1 MEPVKLKE
9 NLLGQ
14 NFDVLPFIEKYTS
27 LFVDLATNWEY
38 SLVFISKLN
47 KLFIQSDRLQ
57 FSTKDI
63 EALRALSV
71 AHLKYRENACPKA
84 DNKILKTIGIDRVGL
99 LELEQMPID
108 NKMLL
113 LISQVSQRIQKD
125 DLNSISFL
133 QQSGLDVNQKDRD
146 GLSLLAI
153 ASQSGAEK
161 CCFSLMKNGANP
173 HLTDSMGNTPLH
185 WACAMDKV
193 KPVNVLLYFG
203 SNVHAVNHSGLTP
216 LMLSLVKGNFSAVQK
231 LIDYGADID
240 AKDWRGNTG
249 LHKVLNIKNIEMA
262 KFLIQCGS
270 SVDERNKEG
279 VSPFMIMNRSSDL
292 HELLVWYKSYISK

>member
-9 NLLGQ
+9 NLLRQ

-47 KLFIQSDRLQ
+47 KLLIQSDRLQ

-63 EALRALSV
+63 EALRAISV
-71 AHLKYRENACPKA
+71 AHLKYRESASPHA
-84 DNKILKTIGIDRVGL
+84 DNKILKTIGVDRVGL
-99 LELEQMPID
+99 LELEQMPLD

-133 QQSGLDVNQKDRD
+133 QQCGLDVNQKDRD
-146 GLSLLAI
+146 GLSLLSI

-161 CCFSLMKNGANP
+161 CCFALLKNGANP

-185 WACAMDKV
+185 WACAMDKS

-203 SNVHAVNHSGLTP
+203 SNVHAVNHSGMTA
-216 LMLSLVKGNFSAVQK
+216 LMLALVKGNFAVVQK

-249 LHKVLNIKNIEMA
+249 LHKVLNTKNVEMA
-262 KFLIQCGS
+262 KFLIQCGA

-279 VSPFMIMNRSSDL
+279 VSPFMILNRNADL
-292 HELLVWYKSYISK
+292 QDLLVWYKSYISK